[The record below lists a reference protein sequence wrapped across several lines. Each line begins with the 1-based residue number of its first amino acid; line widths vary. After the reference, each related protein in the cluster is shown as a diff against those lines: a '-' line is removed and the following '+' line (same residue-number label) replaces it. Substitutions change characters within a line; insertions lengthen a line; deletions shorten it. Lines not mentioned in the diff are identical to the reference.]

1 MKIIKLYHGTNCK
14 FSRIDL
20 SKSRKSRDF
29 GTGFYTTTL
38 FEQAKKWAENL
49 YIRYG
54 GSGKFVKE
62 YEAVLDYRLNI
73 LTFDSMNRD
82 WLEFIK
88 ENRMNGGLSHTYDIV
103 RGAVANDNTMRTIA
117 LYVSGVYTEEMALEQ
132 LQFFKA
138 NDQISFHT
146 QKALNCLKFI
156 RDIEI

>member
-1 MKIIKLYHGTNCK
+1 
-14 FSRIDL
+14 
-20 SKSRKSRDF
+20 
-29 GTGFYTTTL
+29 
-38 FEQAKKWAENL
+38 
-49 YIRYG
+49 
-54 GSGKFVKE
+54 
-62 YEAVLDYRLNI
+62 
-73 LTFDSMNRD
+73 MNRD